1 MVLLTPAIVAGGFSV
16 EVSSYLVRDLWYTYA
31 TAECA
36 SPEHVSAISFPR
48 MHCVQAP
55 SKLLFWGFQNRP
67 TLLIWRGYLEPCF
80 YYLYTVFNAVTT
92 LRESVKTINCC
103 FGFYNV
109 GYASK
114 IPYAPAVNILKL
126 MFTVFVL
133 LGPYVCCAWHSES
146 RLRGIRVKATVRVLA
161 LQIQKKI
168 LIISVDA
175 FFLLNTLEDT
185 SQTTEGRS
193 QGRRHYL
200 YQFCM
205 FLGTRSPVLQLARWY
220 GMKKA

>member
-1 MVLLTPAIVAGGFSV
+1 
-16 EVSSYLVRDLWYTYA
+16 
-31 TAECA
+31 
-36 SPEHVSAISFPR
+36 

-161 LQIQKKI
+161 LQIQKKNFNNFCGRI
-168 LIISVDA
+168 LLA
-175 FFLLNTLEDT
+175 KHF
-185 SQTTEGRS
+185 
-193 QGRRHYL
+193 RRHIANNWGQVPGATTL
-200 YQFCM
+200 PI
-205 FLGTRSPVLQLARWY
+205 PVLCVSWNEIPSSSACTLIWNEKGLGIVGRFKNKFLVYKCHLKDHRMGDLELRWLL
-220 GMKKA
+220 KHTLN